1 MKKVDAQKAAI
12 KARNLCNALAKEYSG
27 DDVVRCITTS
37 IGLAVSGIDGDTYEE
52 LFEKADHA
60 MYNIAGQRVN
70 NSFRGIVIQDGKK
83 MIKG

>member
-1 MKKVDAQKAAI
+1 MSFSIHEKVDAQKAAI

-52 LFEKADHA
+52 LLKRLT
-60 MYNIAGQRVN
+60 MQCTVQKIR
-70 NSFRGIVIQDGKK
+70 KK
-83 MIKG
+83 WLQGC